1 MARLSAQQRAEI
13 VQLYLQGESVNAIVW
28 QTGHD
33 HKTVLRWVR
42 RVTTD
47 GSLQDKAR
55 SGRPLKVM
63 TPTVVSKINQKGPA
77 QSINAAGRCYAELS
91 DQHCPRVSSPMS
103 SGVAAAA
110 LAVALHR

>member
-13 VQLYLQGESVNAIVW
+13 VQLYLQGESVNAIER

-42 RVTTD
+42 RVTAD
-47 GSLQDKAR
+47 GSLQDKTR

-63 TPTVVSKINQKGPA
+63 TPTVIARSNDWRKPKRASAVDQR
-77 QSINAAGRCYAELS
+77 GRSLL
-91 DQHCPRVSSPMS
+91 R
-103 SGVAAAA
+103 
-110 LAVALHR
+110 